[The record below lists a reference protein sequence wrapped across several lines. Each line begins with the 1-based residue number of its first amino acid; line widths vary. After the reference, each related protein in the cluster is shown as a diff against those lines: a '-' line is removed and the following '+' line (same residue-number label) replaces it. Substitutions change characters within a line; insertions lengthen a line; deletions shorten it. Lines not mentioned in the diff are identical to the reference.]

1 MKNIIILGGTGF
13 IGQNLYRS
21 LDTPYMPYV
30 VSRSRDK
37 AQSIFGKD
45 VNVIE
50 WDARNIDRDKFPEKI
65 YAMVNLAGE
74 NLAKPWSGKQKQK
87 IRQSRI
93 KSAEAL
99 VSLVNKLDPK
109 PELVIQGSA
118 VGFYGNGGEQIL
130 TEKSSRGKGFLAD
143 VVFEWEKTLDAIED
157 VKTRKIFIRSGIVLG
172 EEKGIIA
179 KIKLP
184 FKLYMGG
191 PLGTGKQWMSWI
203 HIEDEVRAIMHLLD
217 SKEAQG
223 AYNLVSSE
231 PVRQKD
237 LMKALGKAM
246 NRPSWF
252 RVPAFLLKLIMGDM
266 AEEMLLVSQ
275 RAKPAHLLEEG
286 FEFKYNNIEKAMNDL
301 INK

>member
-1 MKNIIILGGTGF
+1 MKNIIIIGGTGF

-21 LDTPYMPYV
+21 LGNPYMPYV

-37 AQSIFGKD
+37 AHSIFGKD
-45 VNVIE
+45 VNVID
-50 WDARNIDRDKFPEKI
+50 WDARDIDRDKFPEKI
-65 YAMVNLAGE
+65 YAIVNLAGE

-93 KSAEAL
+93 KSTKAV

-109 PELVIQGSA
+109 PEVVIQGSA
-118 VGFYGNGGEQIL
+118 VGYYGNEGEQIL
-130 TEKSSRGKGFLAD
+130 TEKSSKGEGFLAD
-143 VVFEWEKTLDAIED
+143 VVLEWEKTLDDIDDA
-157 VKTRKIFIRSGIVLG
+157 VTRKIFIRSGIVLG

-179 KIKLP
+179 RIKLP
-184 FKLYMGG
+184 FKFYMGG
-191 PLGTGKQWMSWI
+191 PLGNGKQWMSWV
-203 HIEDEVRAIMHLLD
+203 HIEDEVRAIKHLLELN
-217 SKEAQG
+217 SAKG
-223 AYNLVSSE
+223 AYNLVSPE

-252 RVPAFLLKLIMGDM
+252 RVPAFLLKLFMGEM

-275 RAKPAHLLEEG
+275 RVKPAQLLEEG